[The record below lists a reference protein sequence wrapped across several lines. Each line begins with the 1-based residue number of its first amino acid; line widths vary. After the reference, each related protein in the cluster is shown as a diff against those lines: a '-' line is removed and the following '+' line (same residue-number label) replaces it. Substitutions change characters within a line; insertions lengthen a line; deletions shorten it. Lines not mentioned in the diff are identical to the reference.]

1 MKRESYKRVATY
13 IIVEACQNSENGK
26 YVVDFEDIEKFFG
39 IKLTEMLYFKIWS
52 TLHEVFPQI
61 VYEIKEDTFEDR
73 IFEITINKDF
83 VLDYDERSWGNP
95 NDDEDDETYFDA
107 EEYEEK
113 KPDYSK
119 MTLTEVIEKEGWSVN
134 TNEEGK
140 IVFVENHSP
149 LGEDLPIETCDDTDN
164 IYEAIKREWEA
175 FDVDEHVAMYVD
187 MRGTR
192 GVPNSIED
200 LVNDAN
206 DIEEMLES
214 LFASVNNWYR
224 ENKEE

>member
-95 NDDEDDETYFDA
+95 NDDEDDENYFDA
-107 EEYEEK
+107 EEYEEE

-119 MTLTEVIEKEGWSVN
+119 MTLKEVIEKEGWSVN
-134 TNEEGK
+134 TDEDGK
-140 IVFVENHSP
+140 IVSIETSSP
-149 LGEDLPIETCDDTDN
+149 LGEDLNIECNGDEDIADAINHEYDN
-164 IYEAIKREWEA
+164 
-175 FDVDEHVAMYVD
+175 FDVDEHVEPYIE
-187 MRGTR
+187 MRDQR

-206 DIEEMLES
+206 DIEDMLES
-214 LFASVNNWYR
+214 LFKSVNNWYR
-224 ENKEE
+224 ENKEK